1 MDLILL
7 RHAEKEPFG
16 NDPFLSPRGQ
26 EQARRLPSEL
36 DASLLGPDTTL
47 IASPKKR
54 AIETLQP
61 LAQASSAKLRI
72 LDDLDERRFHESYEG
87 FTARVRRIVASLDE
101 TPPTGVTVFC
111 SHLDWIE
118 EFRMALPCT
127 EDLTRAPYDH
137 WPSLQSLHLRRASR
151 DEPWVV
157 IQFGRNS

>member
-7 RHAEKEPFG
+7 RHGEKEPFG
-16 NDPFLSPRGQ
+16 SDPFLSPRGQ

-36 DASLLGPDTTL
+36 DAVPAETVLTL

-61 LAQASSAKLRI
+61 LAQAWNTTLRI
-72 LDDLDERRFHESYEG
+72 QEDLDERRFTESAEG
-87 FTARVRRIVASLDE
+87 FSARVRRFIATLDE
-101 TPPTGVTVFC
+101 AAPQSITVLC

-118 EFRMALPCT
+118 EFRLALACT
-127 EDLTRAPYDH
+127 ENLNRYPYDH

-151 DEPWVV
+151 HEPWEV
-157 IQFGRNS
+157 IRLGRD